1 MRSLVWDMQSSD
13 QGLRVL
19 SHTKSPAQLPLPA
32 SFPPPPPP
40 PHPPG
45 HCHCP
50 LPKQWEAIL
59 IKVLCPV
66 QDWRKSN
73 KLRECPEESNK
84 NWLNRPSEERLREL
98 GLFSA
103 RVAGGGNNEFS
114 RNKRISCKTFFFFFK
129 WLQWA
134 ILLRIAEKAFWWL
147 FCLTLASSLSHS
159 LCPWHCIGYL
169 LSENSLLLW
178 DIPLRMLWV
187 SGTVRSLVH
196 DREETLEL
204 SKRLDYIHPLT
215 WNFQRRRLWTQLTR
229 GLKDIYRH
237 YASLLCW
244 PPKTFQG

>member
-1 MRSLVWDMQSSD
+1 M
-13 QGLRVL
+13 
-19 SHTKSPAQLPLPA
+19 
-32 SFPPPPPP
+32 
-40 PHPPG
+40 
-45 HCHCP
+45 
-50 LPKQWEAIL
+50 
-59 IKVLCPV
+59 
-66 QDWRKSN
+66 
-73 KLRECPEESNK
+73 
-84 NWLNRPSEERLREL
+84 
-98 GLFSA
+98 
-103 RVAGGGNNEFS
+103 AGGGNNEFS

-244 PPKTFQG
+244 PPKTFRANSYKSATFHKTSISSILILFLFNYPIIFMDGGRFPRTAGAQK

>member
-1 MRSLVWDMQSSD
+1 MSGTKYIVQLCWRHKWINDRIISYSFFPRVRSLVWDMQSSD
-13 QGLRVL
+13 QRLRVL
-19 SHTKSPAQLPLPA
+19 SHTKSPALLPLPA

-114 RNKRISCKTFFFFFK
+114 RNKRISCKTFFFF
-129 WLQWA
+129 LSGYSG
-134 ILLRIAEKAFWWL
+134 L
-147 FCLTLASSLSHS
+147 FY
-159 LCPWHCIGYL
+159 WG
-169 LSENSLLLW
+169 
-178 DIPLRMLWV
+178 
-187 SGTVRSLVH
+187 
-196 DREETLEL
+196 
-204 SKRLDYIHPLT
+204 
-215 WNFQRRRLWTQLTR
+215 
-229 GLKDIYRH
+229 
-237 YASLLCW
+237 
-244 PPKTFQG
+244 